1 MVKDKARTYHWG
13 IVLSKIPQDTTKPE
27 SYKSL
32 IIQPMLV
39 SLQSVLK
46 DASRCWAKQDYSQD
60 NEKLLPA
67 KNIMAPLDPNNE
79 EDVILHYERTR
90 RIMIA
95 KALLG
100 MFKAGALNTIM
111 LKKNLFQYKGDTDKT
126 YDDGPTILK
135 LIFMEA
141 NPATRTSLIMWK
153 EIISGA
159 KLSAYQNNVHYML
172 NAMQKAYEEIINND
186 EQHSDYMIHLFNA
199 LLSSIH
205 EVFNH
210 YIQNFKN
217 RWEDSDALI
226 THEYLIN
233 KSKQKYTNL
242 VKEGSWIKAK
252 EKKPQQI
259 VLATNKDAG
268 SSGKGK
274 QSKCNIPMI
283 KRQYDGPRKK
293 TGRVQH

>member
-1 MVKDKARTYHWG
+1 
-13 IVLSKIPQDTTKPE
+13 
-27 SYKSL
+27 
-32 IIQPMLV
+32 
-39 SLQSVLK
+39 
-46 DASRCWAKQDYSQD
+46 
-60 NEKLLPA
+60 
-67 KNIMAPLDPNNE
+67 
-79 EDVILHYERTR
+79 
-90 RIMIA
+90 
-95 KALLG
+95 
-100 MFKAGALNTIM
+100 MFKSGALNTIM

-153 EIISGA
+153 EVISGA

-199 LLSSIH
+199 LLSSVH
-205 EVFNH
+205 EVFNY

-226 THEYLIN
+226 THEYLID

-242 VKEGSWIKAK
+242 VKEGSWLKAK

-268 SSGKGK
+268 SSGKGN

-283 KRQYDGPRKK
+283 KRKYDGPKK
-293 TGRVQH
+293 KIGGVQHWWCPHHKWEGEFDGLYMPHNPGKGHEEWQKAKDARKLKYKQQKNPNSPSCPTVPKKPKKLQCSSEMRAALCTTFQIEPDDFDEKIAQSQDFQ